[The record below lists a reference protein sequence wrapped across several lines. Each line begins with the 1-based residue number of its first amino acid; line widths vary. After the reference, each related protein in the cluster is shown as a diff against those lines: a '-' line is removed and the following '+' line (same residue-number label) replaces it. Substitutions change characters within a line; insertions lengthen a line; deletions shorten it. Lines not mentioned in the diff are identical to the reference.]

1 MVLSAGKEKGTGAS
15 PTLNGVAWPKTT
27 VAEEALVKGPGDGGA
42 GHHDNR
48 GSGGSGWQQS
58 AARPRTPQ

>member
-15 PTLNGVAWPKTT
+15 PTLNGVAWPKTM

-42 GHHDNR
+42 GHHD
-48 GSGGSGWQQS
+48 SDGSGWQRS
-58 AARPRTPQ
+58 AARPRTPR